1 MGRFRPENIYDPK
14 TVKQY
19 YETVGNKVGE
29 NPNQTEA
36 DRFFDSLIPKDL
48 TGKETLDHGCGNGR
62 YAEVLERNGVR
73 NIVGID
79 SSESMIHEAKR
90 LSEDSKGREFL
101 CADMDELPFQD
112 NRFDFILSRF
122 SLVYSSDIT
131 NTIEEMSRVLKDGG
145 EAIIETNVADIREH
159 TREVQEHPVPL
170 RHILGDEEVSIENMA
185 ITMNEYDEAL
195 KVANF
200 RIIESHIFPANEI
213 VIQSD
218 YPYRDCL
225 SFEVL
230 VMRIR
235 KVAHEDEN
243 E

>member
-19 YETVGNKVGE
+19 YEAVGNKVGE
-29 NPNQTEA
+29 NPNQPES
-36 DRFFDSLIPKDL
+36 DRLFDSLIPKDL

-62 YAEVLERNGVR
+62 YAEVLERNGAR

-79 SSESMIHEAKR
+79 SSEPMIRAAKR
-90 LSEDSKGREFL
+90 LSKGSKEREFV
-101 CADMDELPFQD
+101 CADMDELPLQD

-122 SLVYSSDIT
+122 SLVYSSDIQKT
-131 NTIEEMSRVLKDGG
+131 VKEMSRVLKNGG
-145 EAIIETNVADIREH
+145 EALIETNVADIREH
-159 TREVQEHPVPL
+159 THEVQEHPVPL
-170 RHILGDEEVSIENMA
+170 RHILGNEEVPIKNMA

-195 KVANF
+195 KAANF
-200 RIIESHIFPANEI
+200 RIIESRTFPAKEI
-213 VIQSD
+213 VIQND

-235 KVAHEDEN
+235 KVTPEDEN